1 MRSWRNKSEPPEI
14 VINFPSPD
22 VLQTFHRWYALLH
35 RDVTK
40 LSDAVCEDE
49 HSPAR
54 PFLQVKSVRVSMN
67 IFSLHTPASFLNKNE
82 NEQLL
87 ILQIVA

>member
-1 MRSWRNKSEPPEI
+1 MRSLRNKSEPPGI
-14 VINFPSPD
+14 LINLPSHD

-40 LSDAVCEDE
+40 LSDALCEDE

-54 PFLQVKSVRVSMN
+54 PFLQVKSVRVS
-67 IFSLHTPASFLNKNE
+67 TKTFLAFTH
-82 NEQLL
+82 QPPS
-87 ILQIVA
+87 